1 MGQLPSAGVRS
12 TADLQRLVSD
22 EVALVSV
29 LERMATSLR
38 QRVLRHGPTFEL
50 VAPGFD
56 RRFVRPFQSLTRI
69 DFAKFTSGAAFEFDP
84 TTRVMTVSTGHA
96 VGILNAIISDL
107 KQTDDKLHPLEVG
120 RLVRLAIELFLLHE
134 VRHFSQGVANYAD
147 VQRLKNQSEM
157 LVGEFDLHADRD
169 AAHGYALLRAVE
181 ESASD
186 VESYLS
192 YFSEALFFMGQ
203 FCFPAFKT
211 PLVKLHKVFRAL
223 GITLMLG
230 RYVLA
235 ERENQVLKV
244 HFGHLPLDA
253 VLMPE
258 ISADWSKLTIF
269 AYTPDLELV
278 TIDYQIAPEII
289 RSICAR
295 LDSGNF
301 GLVLEDVIRLL
312 RRIQII

>member
-1 MGQLPSAGVRS
+1 MGRLPSAGVRS
-12 TADLQRLVSD
+12 TADLQRLLQD
-22 EVALVSV
+22 DHALLPLLNRVAANL
-29 LERMATSLR
+29 
-38 QRVLRHGPTFEL
+38 QRRILRHGPTFEL

-56 RRFVRPFQSLTRI
+56 RRFVRPFQSLTKI
-69 DFAKFTSGAAFEFDP
+69 YFSTLTSGAAFEFDSI
-84 TTRVMTVSTGHA
+84 TRAMKVNTGHV

-107 KQTDDKLHPLEVG
+107 QSVEDKLHSREIG
-120 RLVRLAIELFLLHE
+120 RLVRLTIELFLLHE
-134 VRHFSQGVANYAD
+134 VRHFSQGIENYPD

-181 ESASD
+181 EGASD
-186 VESYLS
+186 VESYLR
-192 YFSEALFFMGQ
+192 YFAEALFFMGQ

-211 PLVKLHKVFRAL
+211 PLAKLHKVFRAL
-223 GITLMLG
+223 GITLMLA
-230 RYVLA
+230 RYALA
-235 ERENQVLKV
+235 DREGTVLKT

-269 AYTPDLELV
+269 AHSPDLELV
-278 TIDYQIAPEII
+278 TIDCEVDPEII
-289 RSICAR
+289 RSICER

-301 GLVLEDVIRLL
+301 SLVLEDAIRLL
-312 RRIQII
+312 RRIQIV